1 MKSNNIRIGVV
12 AMSKINGK
20 YYKITNVSI
29 KDNMKIGTAIEL
41 LDEDTFGKEHISITD
56 KNVLA
61 FYLVDDPEPYPEP
74 EGYNVVGGKL
84 MKDGK
89 SVCEQGS
96 VVVKNILATQP
107 DYLFLVCNST
117 TNDFVDIMSY
127 QVSRDRFA
135 KFATLV
141 KSATFKCVEA
151 ANGDMIM
158 AYQCISESEEEESGE
173 KKIVRHFT
181 EAGIFTI
188 RAGKVFKKTPF
199 GCPITMDAIKIVNT
213 ENVEYSNNEYAIFVP
228 SDEDIDD
235 TDCESIVEKRNM
247 RMWFILWGKGASFR
261 MNGDICASWSYIA
274 HDWVIKND
282 MELLVLEKQFHV
294 TGPEIAKL
302 QGYDYLIDII
312 KGEHQYTLTF
322 SNDNYEFKTLVS
334 KSTKDRGYIVTVE

>member
-1 MKSNNIRIGVV
+1 M
-12 AMSKINGK
+12 MSKIGLIVILYNR
-20 YYKITNVSI
+20 YET
-29 KDNMKIGTAIEL
+29 M
-41 LDEDTFGKEHISITD
+41 ISEWK
-56 KNVLA
+56 KN
-61 FYLVDDPEPYPEP
+61 
-74 EGYNVVGGKL
+74 KR
-84 MKDGK
+84 
-89 SVCEQGS
+89 C
-96 VVVKNILATQP
+96 
-107 DYLFLVCNST
+107 T

-213 ENVEYSNNEYAIFVP
+213 ENVEYSNSEYTIFVP

-247 RMWFILWGKGASFR
+247 RMWFILWGNGASFR

-294 TGPEIAKL
+294 TSHEIAKL

-334 KSTKDRGYIVTVE
+334 TSTKDRGYVVTVE

>member
-41 LDEDTFGKEHISITD
+41 LDEDTFGKERISITD

-96 VVVKNILATQP
+96 VVVKNILVTQP

-173 KKIVRHFT
+173 KK
-181 EAGIFTI
+181 
-188 RAGKVFKKTPF
+188 
-199 GCPITMDAIKIVNT
+199 
-213 ENVEYSNNEYAIFVP
+213 
-228 SDEDIDD
+228 
-235 TDCESIVEKRNM
+235 DCQTFYRSR
-247 RMWFILWGKGASFR
+247 
-261 MNGDICASWSYIA
+261 YI
-274 HDWVIKND
+274 
-282 MELLVLEKQFHV
+282 
-294 TGPEIAKL
+294 
-302 QGYDYLIDII
+302 YY
-312 KGEHQYTLTF
+312 
-322 SNDNYEFKTLVS
+322 
-334 KSTKDRGYIVTVE
+334 